1 MKKTETQQPQRHLG
15 TAGGDPSAALRTKA
29 GREIRGDDYAFL
41 RLKQASF
48 AREGNNVVR
57 AVDLFCG
64 CGGISLGLR
73 ESCVALG
80 KPFQVALAVDLLPVA
95 CDCFRQNF
103 PGATVVDAD
112 ISKILT
118 LDFGKP
124 IRKSEREW
132 FAELGAVD
140 ILVGGPPCQG
150 HSDLNNYTRRNDP
163 KNQLYL
169 YMLRA
174 AELIR
179 PRHVIIE
186 NVMGAAHDKNH
197 VVQTVRDNLG
207 KLGYKVSL
215 GSVFMPDIGIPQ
227 TRRRLLIV
235 ATKKESFSFDS
246 IPKPKSFKA
255 RDLKWAI
262 GDLECLASER
272 LIDQAATPTT
282 DCRNRIEYLFDHD
295 LFDLPNSERPPCH
308 RDGKHS
314 YTSVYGRLHWNRPS
328 QTITRGFFN
337 MSMGRYV
344 HPSRR
349 RTLTAHE
356 AARLQFFPDY
366 FDFSCVKAR
375 TDLAT
380 LIGNAVPSKLP
391 YLIGLE
397 LLNG

>member
-1 MKKTETQQPQRHLG
+1 MSTNSNHLRAGIKTTDSVA
-15 TAGGDPSAALRTKA
+15 TPSAMCRQ
-29 GREIRGDDYAFL
+29 EINGDDYSFL
-41 RLKQASF
+41 RQKNASF
-48 AREGNNVVR
+48 PENTSNIIH

-64 CGGISLGLR
+64 CGGISIGLR
-73 ESCVALG
+73 EACAALG
-80 KPFQVALAVDLLPVA
+80 KTFHVALAVDLLQAA
-95 CDCFRQNF
+95 CDCFRSNF
-103 PGATVVDAD
+103 PKATVVNAD
-112 ISKILT
+112 ISKMLT

-124 IRKSEREW
+124 IRQSEREW
-132 FAELGAVD
+132 FGALENID

-174 AELIR
+174 AELIH
-179 PRHVIIE
+179 PSHVIIE

-197 VVQTVRDNLG
+197 VVQTVRDNLE
-207 KLGYKVSL
+207 KMGYKVAL

-235 ATKKESFSFDS
+235 ATKRNSFSFDS
-246 IPKPKSFKA
+246 IPKPESFKS
-255 RDLKWAI
+255 RNLKWAI
-262 GDLECLASER
+262 GDLESLNSER
-272 LIDQAATPTT
+272 LIDQVASPTP
-282 DCRNRIEYLFDHD
+282 DCRKRIDYLFDHD
-295 LFDLPNSERPPCH
+295 VFDLPNSERPPCH

-314 YTSVYGRLHWNRPS
+314 YTSIYGRLRWDRPS
-328 QTITRGFFN
+328 QTITRGFYN

-344 HPSRR
+344 HPSLR

-366 FDFSCVKAR
+366 FDFSCIKAR